1 MLALIILTLMIST
14 QKQVDGIS
22 RPTQRSKKM
31 PYGKSRLTFQPFL
44 CKSEN
49 SNASPAGGTT
59 GSNPSR
65 LITKNDVTP
74 TDSLNSVEDRIKT
87 DRDSMNPIQIL
98 EEMNRKRNLRDSTAN
113 NSLILRSDEV
123 KKFAQ
128 KETPKQSLM
137 LPAQQEQQRSWQKA
151 KTSTGSANIYW
162 RSVDVDDLRTHPFFC
177 R

>member
-1 MLALIILTLMIST
+1 MLALFILTLMIST
-14 QKQVDGIS
+14 QKQVDGVS

-49 SNASPAGGTT
+49 SDASPVGGTT
-59 GSNPSR
+59 GPNPSH
-65 LITKNDVTP
+65 LVTKNDVTP
-74 TDSLNSVEDRIKT
+74 TDSLNSVEDEIKT

-98 EEMNRKRNLRDSTAN
+98 EEMNRQRNLHASTTKN
-113 NSLILRSDEV
+113 FPIELSSEG
-123 KKFAQ
+123 KKLAK
-128 KETPKQSLM
+128 KETPEQSRM
-137 LPAQQEQQRSWQKA
+137 SPAQHEQQRSWQKA

>member
-1 MLALIILTLMIST
+1 MLALFILTLMIST
-14 QKQVDGIS
+14 QKQVDGVS

-49 SNASPAGGTT
+49 SDASPVGGTT
-59 GSNPSR
+59 GPNPSH
-65 LITKNDVTP
+65 LVTKNDVTP
-74 TDSLNSVEDRIKT
+74 TDSLNSVEDGIKT

-98 EEMNRKRNLRDSTAN
+98 EEMNRQRNLHASTTKN
-113 NSLILRSDEV
+113 FPIELSSEG
-123 KKFAQ
+123 KKLAK
-128 KETPKQSLM
+128 KETPEQSRM
-137 LPAQQEQQRSWQKA
+137 SPAQHEQQRSWQKA